1 MRHQRLLLSTL
12 SIAILLT
19 LGGWGKNKTKKADLD
34 TWHDRAQSFAELKTF
49 DWQPADRLLSKSQS
63 ALDRWIV
70 ESAER
75 ELSEHGMR
83 HSDAAEVDFVIA
95 YEYTS
100 PERGQRG
107 QRANRAPTGGCRR
120 GRCQRANPK
129 SPTVKLDNSLY
140 FEFQDPVTRLPFWR
154 GRIRP
159 VLGRANDLEGDFVSA
174 VTEIF
179 RHYPPPSS

>member
-1 MRHQRLLLSTL
+1 MRRQQLLLSTAL
-12 SIAILLT
+12 IVLLVT
-19 LGGWGKNKTKKADLD
+19 LGGWGKNKSKKTDLY

-49 DWQPADRLLSKSQS
+49 DWQPAERLMSKSQS

-70 ESAER
+70 GSVER

-95 YEYTS
+95 YEYASPDRGRRGKPTS
-100 PERGQRG
+100 
-107 QRANRAPTGGCRR
+107 RAPSGGCRR
-120 GRCQRANPK
+120 GKCQRANPK
-129 SPTVKLDNSLY
+129 ATAVKLDNTLY

-159 VLGRANDLEGDFVSA
+159 VLGRADDLEGDFVSA
-174 VTEIF
+174 VKEVF
-179 RHYPPPSS
+179 LQYPPS